1 MLFHGLFHLLN
12 FSEEKFLW
20 AVGVPKLPSDDLS
33 QVVSI
38 INLRPDEHIK
48 LVCSISAESY
58 FNEQSSRHACMRHGL
73 ELLLIN
79 DGALG
84 QAVEPGASTAKRAA
98 ITRMCAYA

>member
-1 MLFHGLFHLLN
+1 MD
-12 FSEEKFLW
+12 FSTYSISPRKNSS

-58 FNEQSSRHACMRHGL
+58 FNEQSRHARMRHGL

-79 DGALG
+79 DGA
-84 QAVEPGASTAKRAA
+84 VEPDAQASGRLLPACVH
-98 ITRMCAYA
+98 MHNGQFP

>member
-12 FSEEKFLW
+12 FSEEKFLR

-58 FNEQSSRHACMRHGL
+58 FNEQSRHARMRHGL

-79 DGALG
+79 DGA
-84 QAVEPGASTAKRAA
+84 VEPDARASGRLLPACVH
-98 ITRMCAYA
+98 MHNGQFP

>member
-58 FNEQSSRHACMRHGL
+58 FNEQSSRHACMRHRGL

-79 DGALG
+79 DGGSWASPVQALSK
-84 QAVEPGASTAKRAA
+84 QAA